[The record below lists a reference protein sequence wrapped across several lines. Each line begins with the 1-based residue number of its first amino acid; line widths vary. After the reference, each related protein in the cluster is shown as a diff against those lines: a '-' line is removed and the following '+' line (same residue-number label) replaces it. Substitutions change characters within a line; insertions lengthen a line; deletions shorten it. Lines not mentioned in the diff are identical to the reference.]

1 VNGLSLFL
9 MLIIMELEFTMLREI
24 ITPQTQDYT
33 VKIPLEYLNTK
44 VEILVLPFSENQ
56 ANTSLHQRKTSD
68 LRQLLRNY
76 PVGNRSSS
84 EIDQQINLL
93 RDEWK

>member
-1 VNGLSLFL
+1 
-9 MLIIMELEFTMLREI
+9 MLREI

-33 VKIPLEYLNTK
+33 VKIPLEYLNTR
-44 VEILVLPFSENQ
+44 VEILVLPFSEDR
-56 ANTSLHQRKTSD
+56 ANTPLQQGKTSD

-84 EIDQQINLL
+84 EIDEQINML
-93 RDEWK
+93 RDEWE